1 LLVVP
6 AIPIQ
11 ISIIE
16 SKYCRGAGAS
26 ILQEEHGGKASHDGG
41 EGASD
46 LHAVSSVGSDYDW
59 DSGVGLDLTI
69 GNLGDGW
76 ASGGGWDLN
85 LAVWDLSHWGRS
97 DSWDL
102 DLSVADLRDWS
113 GCDGWDLNLSIRDLG
128 DWSRSDSW
136 DLNLSI
142 GDL

>member
-1 LLVVP
+1 MLVVP

-59 DSGVGLDLTI
+59 DSGVSLDLTI
-69 GNLGDGW
+69 GNLCVTCQIYHCNVSTGQGVDEHTWETVGP
-76 ASGGGWDLN
+76 A
-85 LAVWDLSHWGRS
+85 AVVGT
-97 DSWDL
+97 
-102 DLSVADLRDWS
+102 
-113 GCDGWDLNLSIRDLG
+113 
-128 DWSRSDSW
+128 
-136 DLNLSI
+136 
-142 GDL
+142 